1 MNNPDENQKRCLI
14 GGKMRANEYQK
25 LAART
30 LIDKPDRQITN
41 NEIMIIWNAIG
52 LAGEAGEV
60 VDTIKK
66 AIFHQHGLNQTEL
79 TKEIGDVLWYV
90 AALCTKLGIDMET
103 VMQQNIDKLLARYPN
118 GYSSQDSI
126 NRK

>member
-1 MNNPDENQKRCLI
+1 MQQHKTILI

-30 LIDKPDRQITN
+30 LIDEPDVPLSGHET
-41 NEIMIIWNAIG
+41 MIIWNAVG

-60 VDTIKK
+60 VDHIKK
-66 AIFHQHGLNQTEL
+66 GIFHRHGLDLDKLE
-79 TKEIGDVLWYV
+79 KEIGDVLWYV
-90 AALCTKLGIDMET
+90 AALCTKLNIDMES
-103 VMQQNIDKLLARYPN
+103 VMQKNIDKLIARYPN
-118 GYSSQDSI
+118 GYSSEDSI